1 MVEKET
7 ISETKKELMDKYVD
21 LTNQKMDV
29 GELIENLKNI
39 LKYSNVMTDDDI
51 ALINDTLEK
60 YKYRLKAVEDGID
73 AIEEMF

>member
-1 MVEKET
+1 MEKET
-7 ISETKKELMDKYVD
+7 ISTTKKELIDKYAD

-29 GELIENLKNI
+29 EELIENLKNI
-39 LKYSNVMTDDDI
+39 LKYSNVMTGDDI
-51 ALINDTLEK
+51 AVINSTLEK